1 MFGLLTCPIPVALK
15 GELFNVLSSLSL
27 NPLISVNMWQLLE
40 ISQII
45 PTSSV
50 ALSSSLNPSTSFF
63 GAAGLGLGLG
73 HASRND
79 IKSELEEVEAREE
92 VYPMLRGFL
101 SLIRTLVT
109 HSTPQVPDN
118 LGVGVRPKSAPL
130 GFQPY
135 MNFLINHVYLKFLF
149 RSYKSSH
156 EKWLI
161 CTDLLNIFYQFVVR
175 FKIKTLLP
183 YFINHLHF

>member
-15 GELFNVLSSLSL
+15 GELFNVLASLSL

-40 ISQII
+40 ISQIV
-45 PTSSV
+45 PTSS
-50 ALSSSLNPSTSFF
+50 LSSSASLNPSLSTTFF
-63 GAAGLGLGLG
+63 GATGLG
-73 HASRND
+73 HPATSRND

-92 VYPMLRGFL
+92 SYPMLRGFL
-101 SLIRTLVT
+101 SLIRNLVT

-118 LGVGVRPKSAPL
+118 LGVGVRPKSSPL

-149 RSYKSSH
+149 RSYKTSH
-156 EKWLI
+156 EKWQI
-161 CTDLLNIFYQFVVR
+161 CTDLLNIFYQFVVT
-175 FKIKTLLP
+175 ISVILS
-183 YFINHLHF
+183 